1 MKRKSLFDHSN
12 ICQPKLI
19 ISDESWVFIIAA
31 LIEFKTETLKDFCNE
46 LRMVLLEKNDKRIV
60 HQKVKRFC
68 SHHY

>member
-19 ISDESWVFIIAA
+19 ISDESWVFIIAD

-46 LRMVLLEKNDKRIV
+46 LQVVLLEKNDKRIV
-60 HQKVKRFC
+60 H
-68 SHHY
+68 